1 MVRRFSDSAA
11 AARSKS
17 SALFGELGLQLAHP
31 LLAGVEIGQ
40 IADHPGGQFRQIV
53 DRHGIFA
60 PRRAQREQPFLG
72 LLQSPRIELQR
83 AQRRLQRHLRVGERV
98 ERRVQP
104 VDRLVQKAGQ
114 FVALAVEALQ
124 EAGELRDRRGR
135 AGQLLMG
142 VVDVGGDLLRPHH
155 HLAALGQFLLLAGD
169 RREVGEFVD
178 GGAQI
183 IGLAGGRLDAGA
195 MGAQLVLGGAPVG
208 MGAGDERRLLLQ
220 PAILVEE
227 RAVRLRV
234 DQRPVVVLAMDLDQ
248 RLADAAHQ
256 GDAGGTVVDEAAGPA
271 VGGLDAAQDQIAF
284 AEILLV
290 EAVVEED
297 RPHAGAGRQVE
308 GGRHLALLG
317 AMAHQAA
324 IAAPA
329 EGERQRIEQD
339 RLARAGLA
347 RQHGETLVEGNV
359 EPFDENDVADRKMN
373 EHDRD
378 RRY

>member
-1 MVRRFSDSAA
+1 
-11 AARSKS
+11 
-17 SALFGELGLQLAHP
+17 
-31 LLAGVEIGQ
+31 
-40 IADHPGGQFRQIV
+40 
-53 DRHGIFA
+53 
-60 PRRAQREQPFLG
+60 
-72 LLQSPRIELQR
+72 
-83 AQRRLQRHLRVGERV
+83 
-98 ERRVQP
+98 
-104 VDRLVQKAGQ
+104 
-114 FVALAVEALQ
+114 
-124 EAGELRDRRGR
+124 
-135 AGQLLMG
+135 MG
-142 VVDVGGDLLRPHH
+142 VVDVGGDLLGPHH
-155 HLAALGQFLLLAGD
+155 HLPALGQFLLLAGD
-169 RREVGEFVD
+169 RCQVGEFVD

-183 IGLAGGRLDAGA
+183 VGLAGRRLDAGA

-208 MGAGDERRLLLQ
+208 VGARDERRFLLQ
-220 PAILVEE
+220 PAILVEQ
-227 RAVRLRV
+227 RAVGLRV
-234 DQRPVVVLAMDLDQ
+234 DQRAVVVLAVDLDQ

-256 GDAGGTVVDEAAGPA
+256 GDAGGTVIDETAGAA

-290 EAVVEED
+290 ETVVEKD

-317 AMAHQAA
+317 AVAHQAA

-347 RQHGETLVEGNV
+347 REHGETLVEGNV